1 MGFAKYLWSTFKKK
15 KKFLQVVDLVT
26 LIVLIASISWRQLSY
41 FPNKMKPQLRLLSFS
56 FHFDPW
62 FNNDVIDKNLEATGQ
77 KLIYFL
83 LFKVCKVF
91 LQSITQSIKTYWVLH
106 YVWLRLHPR
115 RTLNLEQNQ
124 YFIFHLSNY
133 FPWILRDIVII

>member
-1 MGFAKYLWSTFKKK
+1 MGFAKYLSFKLK
-15 KKFLQVVDLVT
+15 KKFLQVLDLVT
-26 LIVLIASISWRQLSY
+26 LIILITSISWRQLSY
-41 FPNKMKPQLRLLSFS
+41 FPNKMKPQFRLLSFS

-62 FNNDVIDKNLEATGQ
+62 FNNDVIAKNLEAIGR

-83 LFKVCKVF
+83 SFKVRKVF
-91 LQSITQSIKTYWVLH
+91 LQSVTQRSIKTYWVLH

-124 YFIFHLSNY
+124 YFTLHFSNS
-133 FPWILRDIVII
+133 FSWLLQDIVII